1 MNAFKTTHCMP
12 SIKIFRHQNSQARPQ
27 FSDLQLWCEQ
37 QKKTLK
43 TITKQL
49 AELTTDLQAE
59 NKQSILIIFQ
69 SLDASGKDS
78 TIRNVFRYC
87 DPAVINTQ
95 SFKTPSKKESS
106 HDFMWRC
113 YPHFP
118 AQGEVSVFNRSY
130 YEETL
135 VVRVHPEFLA
145 NQKVNLPVKKS
156 FWQQRFDYINAVE
169 KHLTQS
175 GTQVIKFMLD
185 IDKDTQKK
193 RLIRRYARQD
203 KNWKFNIN
211 DLKERHHWKQYQ
223 LAFDDMLKQTS
234 FDHAPWYVVPAQ
246 NKDMMRTLVASILVK
261 KLKKMNCQ
269 RPGLA
274 DMSEDELSLL
284 AEHVKA

>member
-1 MNAFKTTHCMP
+1 MP
-12 SIKIFRHQNSQARPQ
+12 SVKIFRHQTGQTRPQ
-27 FSDLQLWCEQ
+27 FSDLQKWCEQ
-37 QKKTLK
+37 QNKSLKSLTKK
-43 TITKQL
+43 L
-49 AELTTDLQAE
+49 ADLTTDLQAE
-59 NKQSILIIFQ
+59 KKQSLLVIFQ
-69 SLDASGKDS
+69 ALDAAGKDS
-78 TIRNVFRYC
+78 TMRNVFRYC
-87 DPAVINTQ
+87 DPSAINTH

-118 AQGEVSVFNRSY
+118 AQGELSIFNRSY

-135 VVRVHPEFLA
+135 VVRVHPEFLS
-145 NQKVNLPVKKS
+145 NQNIHLPVKKS
-156 FWQQRFDYINAVE
+156 FWQQRFKFINAVE
-169 KHLTQS
+169 EHLTQS

-211 DLKERHHWKQYQ
+211 DLKERQHWQQYQ
-223 LAFDDMLKQTS
+223 LAFDDMLKSTS
-234 FDHAPWYVVPAQ
+234 SEHAPWYVIPAQ
-246 NKDMMRTLVASILVK
+246 NKDMMRTLVADILVK

-274 DMSEDELSLL
+274 DMTEGELKIL
-284 AEHVKA
+284 AEHVSV